1 MEIEESDLAEVIE
14 RHQMYELSMD
24 HMTTI
29 MYNLLCSV
37 NYLHSANLI
46 HRDLK
51 PGNILLNFEC
61 IPKLC
66 DFGLTRSL
74 PKNTPDYTKN
84 IPPPPPSKEISS
96 SSSMSSTG
104 SPVKSVIVKTS
115 NTKDYRTRKSMFLT
129 KETVESIKLP
139 AINEPR
145 NQIKSDTIKLKK

>member
-84 IPPPPPSKEISS
+84 IPPPPPSKESSPAASNMINISS
-96 SSSMSSTG
+96 SVTLLGKFSSST
-104 SPVKSVIVKTS
+104 
-115 NTKDYRTRKSMFLT
+115 
-129 KETVESIKLP
+129 
-139 AINEPR
+139 
-145 NQIKSDTIKLKK
+145 SDVLSHFTQREFGVPTIA